1 MCGNEAVSVG
11 ALVAGHRYAMQRRRP
26 PSAIDA
32 ALRGEKKHGALRR
45 EACVPGRVR
54 LQQERVA
61 RVPNTNTQNTRV
73 DHFFPVSHQFMRMQ
87 VRRIETLGPQLCS
100 GADV

>member
-1 MCGNEAVSVG
+1 
-11 ALVAGHRYAMQRRRP
+11 MQRRRP
-26 PSAIDA
+26 PSAIDV
-32 ALRGEKKHGALRR
+32 ALKGEKKHGALRR

-54 LQQERVA
+54 FQQERVA
-61 RVPNTNTQNTRV
+61 RVQTQSSQNTRV
-73 DHFFPVSHQFMRMQ
+73 DHFSHQFMRMQ